1 MECAAFVKG
10 DFTLHAQPNEMLH
23 ISCMGYE
30 TLPGPKLRRKDFF
43 WAKMK
48 FFAVSVV
55 AMK

>member
-1 MECAAFVKG
+1 
-10 DFTLHAQPNEMLH
+10 
-23 ISCMGYE
+23 MGYE
-30 TLPGPKLRRKDFF
+30 TLPGPKVRRKDFF